1 MGDSATHRV
10 RYGRAAYRP
19 RRIALPLE
27 NPKCDVTPLVP
38 DYRRYRV
45 AGETYFF
52 TVNLLQRY
60 PNDLLVRH
68 IELFR
73 TVVREVRK
81 KRHFHIDAWV
91 ILPDH
96 LHCVWTLPP
105 GDDDFTNR
113 WRMIKQ
119 RFSKVLPMTECR
131 SSVRIA
137 RGERGLWQRRFWEHA
152 IRDDGDYTAH
162 VDYCHINP
170 LKHGYV
176 KRVADW
182 PYSTFHRYVERG
194 VYPLDW
200 ADGPES
206 DLEAGERA

>member
-1 MGDSATHRV
+1 VGGS
-10 RYGRAAYRP
+10 
-19 RRIALPLE
+19 E
-27 NPKCDVTPLVP
+27 
-38 DYRRYRV
+38 
-45 AGETYFF
+45 
-52 TVNLLQRY
+52 
-60 PNDLLVRH
+60 
-68 IELFR
+68 
-73 TVVREVRK
+73 K
-81 KRHFHIDAWV
+81 KHFHIDAWV

-119 RFSKVLPMTECR
+119 GFSKALPMTERR

-152 IRDDGDYTAH
+152 IRDDGDYAAH